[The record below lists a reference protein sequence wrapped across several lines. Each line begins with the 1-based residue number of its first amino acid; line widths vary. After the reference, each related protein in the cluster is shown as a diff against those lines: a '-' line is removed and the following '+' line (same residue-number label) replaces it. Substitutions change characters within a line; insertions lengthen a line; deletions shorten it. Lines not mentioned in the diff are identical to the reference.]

1 MALIGRFPSVESRKR
16 AHSVSGKHSRQV
28 HQTHHKRQRLKL
40 SPEHNSRSLNH
51 TQLAKTVATST
62 IKKGE
67 LESADPAVVTAKK
80 LSRKL
85 AVNGD
90 QHDEEQ
96 PIAHSVQLQNGESSS
111 IAATK
116 LAKLLQKPV
125 RFRPATSLTY
135 DSEMSVLGKMRLL
148 QNHVSEH
155 QIRRAKVSL
164 QSSEAAEEPA

>member
-1 MALIGRFPSVESRKR
+1 MALVGRFPSVESRKR

-40 SPEHNSRSLNH
+40 SPEHSSRNLSH
-51 TQLAKTVATST
+51 TTLAKTVTAST

-67 LESADPAVVTAKK
+67 LESADPVVVTAKK
-80 LSRKL
+80 LTRKL
-85 AVNGD
+85 AVNVH

-96 PIAHSVQLQNGESSS
+96 PIVHPDQLQNRESSS
-111 IAATK
+111 VAATK

-125 RFRPATSLTY
+125 RFKPATSLTY
-135 DSEMSVLGKMRLL
+135 DSEMSVLGKMRIL

-164 QSSEAAEEPA
+164 QSSVAAE